1 MKFHTAINKFC
12 YSAATGSPLIIW
24 KENYNQIRPYADIEV
39 VFKFILSSLTKAIT
53 SEYWNN
59 IYNVVSANMEL
70 KDIISIIKGIEK
82 NTKLNFVKGPLI
94 NQHSYD
100 VSTEKLEKT
109 GFTITNR
116 IEDSIGDIMNS
127 LKFGE

>member
-1 MKFHTAINKFC
+1 
-12 YSAATGSPLIIW
+12 
-24 KENYNQIRPYADIEV
+24 
-39 VFKFILSSLTKAIT
+39 
-53 SEYWNN
+53 
-59 IYNVVSANMEL
+59 MEL

>member
-1 MKFHTAINKFC
+1 M
-12 YSAATGSPLIIW
+12 
-24 KENYNQIRPYADIEV
+24 
-39 VFKFILSSLTKAIT
+39 TKT
-53 SEYWNN
+53 SEN
-59 IYNVVSANMEL
+59 IRKVNETR
-70 KDIISIIKGIEK
+70 IKGIEK

-116 IEDSIGDIMNS
+116 IEDSIRNIMNS